1 VQELHRK
8 SLRRLEGSPP
18 SSCPRVTILIV
29 DDAAEWRLQVREI
42 LETQTELRTVSEACD
57 ELQAIQ
63 SVQELN
69 PNLVLI
75 DIGMP
80 VLNGLKAAKQIQRI
94 APESKIV
101 FLTQDSDA
109 DIRRSAPAAGARKAN
124 AVCETPPDNY
134 RRSVQWRI

>member
-1 VQELHRK
+1 
-8 SLRRLEGSPP
+8 
-18 SSCPRVTILIV
+18 
-29 DDAAEWRLQVREI
+29 VREI